1 MTQLETG
8 PPVAGNREPEG
19 KLRRSNQDRVVAG
32 ICGGL
37 GQYFGVDPVWFRLAF
52 VVLALGGGAGVVI
65 YVVGWLIIPEAGSE
79 EDLGAR
85 AGALAKDGPVVAGV
99 ALVGVGVLLLFNN
112 LIPWFDQ
119 VIWPL
124 AVIVTGIGLLY
135 TGSRHD
141 HR

>member
-1 MTQLETG
+1 ML
-8 PPVAGNREPEG
+8 
-19 KLRRSNQDRVVAG
+19 AG

-37 GQYFGVDPVWFRLAF
+37 GQYFGVDPVWFRLAL
-52 VVLALGGGAGVVI
+52 VVLALGGAGVVI
-65 YVVGWLIIPEAGSE
+65 YLVAWLIIPEAGAD

-99 ALVGVGVLLLFNN
+99 VLVGAGLLLLFNN

-135 TGSRHD
+135 AGSRHD
-141 HR
+141 DR